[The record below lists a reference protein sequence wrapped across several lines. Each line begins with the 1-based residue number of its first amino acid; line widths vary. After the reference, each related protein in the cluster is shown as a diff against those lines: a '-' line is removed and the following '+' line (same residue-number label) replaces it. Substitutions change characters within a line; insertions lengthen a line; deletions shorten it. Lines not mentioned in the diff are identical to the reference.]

1 MAEKRYLDLT
11 GLKNYDAK
19 VKAHIKQADDEV
31 LANAKQYA
39 DELADNYDA
48 AGTAASKVQELA
60 NGAVKSNTE
69 AIAKLNGDETTEGS
83 VKKAVAD
90 AKSELSTAIGVTD
103 GKADKNAGDISA
115 LGTRMTAVEKKAT
128 DNATNHDALKKRV
141 DTAETDI
148 DAIEEDIGNVDVLD
162 TTSKT
167 IVGAINEAMSAI
179 GSGGTAAIVT
189 LTSKGATAEYANV
202 YELAQ
207 GGSSIG
213 TINIPK
219 DMVVES
225 GSVVDL
231 GANDVEGLAA
241 GKYIKLILQ
250 NVKKPLYIAV
260 NSLVDI
266 YVAKQEAAQVQ
277 IEINS
282 STREISAYVVAGS
295 ITSVELGAN
304 AVVTEKIADGNVT
317 KVKLSTEVQG
327 SLEKADVAET
337 NAKAY
342 ADNLDSAMDT
352 RMKAVEKALA
362 GTGEGSVEDKID
374 AAKQE
379 VLEAAK
385 ADATTKANAAE
396 TNAKAYADNLNT
408 AMDTRVTAL
417 EDDTHT
423 HANKA
428 ELDKIKSG
436 DVAKWNAA
444 QTNAEGTAAAALA
457 AAKAELESKI
467 SAGDEA
473 NKALIDGH
481 ETRITSLEAKVGDG
495 FKEITTEEINALFTA

>member
-11 GLKNYDAK
+11 GLKNYDEK
-19 VKAHIKQADDEV
+19 SKAHIKQGDDKTLAD
-31 LANAKQYA
+31 AKKYA

-48 AGTAASKVQELA
+48 AGTAESKVQELA

-69 AIAKLNGDETTEGS
+69 AIAKLNGNETTEGS

-90 AKSELSTAIGVTD
+90 AKSELNAAISAVD
-103 GKADKNAGDISA
+103 AKADKNISDISG
-115 LGTRMTAVEKKAT
+115 LGTRMTAVEKKAAANET
-128 DNATNHDALKKRV
+128 AISGLITRMT
-141 DTAETDI
+141 TAESDI
-148 DAIEEDIGNVDVLD
+148 DNIEADIGNVDVLD
-162 TTSKT
+162 TTNKT
-167 IVGAINEAMSAI
+167 IVGAINEAMGAI
-179 GSGGTAAIVT
+179 STGGTAALVT

-231 GANDVEGLAA
+231 NTGDVEGLAA
-241 GKYIKLILQ
+241 GKYIKLVLQ

-317 KVKLSTEVQG
+317 KVKLSSDVQT
-327 SLEKADVAET
+327 SLGKADVAEE
-337 NAKAY
+337 NAKAH
-342 ADNLDSAMDT
+342 ANELNTAMDT
-352 RMKAVEKALA
+352 RMKAVEKALD
-362 GTGEGSVEDKID
+362 GSGEGSVSDMIEEAKQDVLN
-374 AAKQE
+374 AAKN
-379 VLEAAK
+379 
-385 ADATTKANAAE
+385 DATTKASTAE
-396 TNAKAYADNLNT
+396 TNAKAYADELNT
-408 AMDTRVTAL
+408 VMDARVTTL
-417 EDDTHT
+417 EGDTHT
-423 HANKA
+423 HANKS
-428 ELDKIKSG
+428 ELDKIKAG

-444 QTNAEGTAAAALA
+444 QSDAEGAASAALA
-457 AAKAELESKI
+457 AAKAELEAKI
-467 SAGDEA
+467 TAGDQT
-473 NKALIDGH
+473 NKDLIDGH
-481 ETRITSLEAKVGDG
+481 ETRITSLETKVGDG
-495 FKEITTEEINALFTA
+495 FKEITTAEINALFTA